1 MAQQYNYG
9 GATPQAPNSTMSI
22 ISLIAGILGI
32 TFVPFLGSIAA
43 LITGYMARKEIRESA
58 GALGG
63 DGLATAG
70 LVLGW
75 IGVGLAVIGI
85 CVTGV
90 LVVIPFCLALFGAGL
105 SEFNSMLPVFLAAL

>member
-1 MAQQYNYG
+1 MA
-9 GATPQAPNSTMSI
+9 I

-43 LITGYMARKEIRESA
+43 VITGSMAKKEIRESG
-58 GALGG
+58 GAVGG

-75 IGVGLAVIGI
+75 IGVGL
-85 CVTGV
+85 GV
-90 LVVIPFCLALFGAGL
+90 LGLCVGGVLFVVPFCLALLAST
-105 SEFNSMLPVFLAAL
+105 SEFNSLLPALFAFL